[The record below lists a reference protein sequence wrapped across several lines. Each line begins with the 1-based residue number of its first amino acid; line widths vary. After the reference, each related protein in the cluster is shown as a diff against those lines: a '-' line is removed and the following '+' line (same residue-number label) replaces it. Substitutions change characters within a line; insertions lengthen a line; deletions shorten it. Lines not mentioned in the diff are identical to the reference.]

1 MTFTSASGV
10 SLAGMQKRHS
20 TRSFQGERRN
30 EMWKFGTSMEEQR
43 IQLRLGKKSRVD
55 LIELGSQY
63 GFDFDDETLS
73 KADIIVELSNEV
85 FRQRFT

>member
-1 MTFTSASGV
+1 
-10 SLAGMQKRHS
+10 
-20 TRSFQGERRN
+20 
-30 EMWKFGTSMEEQR
+30 MEEQR